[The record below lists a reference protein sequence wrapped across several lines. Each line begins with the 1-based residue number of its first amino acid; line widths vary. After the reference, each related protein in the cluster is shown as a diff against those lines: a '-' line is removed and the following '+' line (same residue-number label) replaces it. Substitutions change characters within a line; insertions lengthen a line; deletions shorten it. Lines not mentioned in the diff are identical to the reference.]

1 MPKYLLHYRIRIP
14 KWIISWALLIID
26 TLAGYLAYS
35 IVIIPVLEKTLVIE
49 SIFGIFFLKQLF
61 WSFNFW
67 ARGLYKGEYTI
78 SRISEIETILKVTF
92 TIILLVVFIDALN
105 FVNFPINARGVFRYW
120 FIFIACASTGR
131 IATHTLQKQLLKRG
145 IGREKTLI
153 LGYNRRGLNAAGLL
167 EEHNQQ
173 GYDLVGF
180 VRADEDP
187 EFLSGS
193 SVPILG
199 NESDLKSIILESQIS
214 DVVLALDN
222 PNHTRIMAVLAEI
235 NGYPIT
241 IKIVPNMYDVISGL
255 ARTEQIAGLP
265 LIQINLELTT
275 WYQRLMKR
283 MLDLIITVP
292 LLIFLTPLTVVVA
305 ILIKLETHGPVFYRQ
320 DRVGKD
326 FQHFR
331 IYKFRSMT
339 ADAEQNTGPVWADQ
353 DDPRITNVGRVLRR
367 FRLDELPQFI
377 NVVRGEMSIIG
388 PRPER
393 PFFVEKL
400 TKEFPFYHRRLSVR
414 PGISGWAQI
423 KNPYDRHIEDVRQK
437 LKYDFYYIENLSLN
451 LDLKI
456 MISTAWVMLS
466 GQGR

>member
-1 MPKYLLHYRIRIP
+1 
-14 KWIISWALLIID
+14 
-26 TLAGYLAYS
+26 
-35 IVIIPVLEKTLVIE
+35 
-49 SIFGIFFLKQLF
+49 
-61 WSFNFW
+61 
-67 ARGLYKGEYTI
+67 
-78 SRISEIETILKVTF
+78 
-92 TIILLVVFIDALN
+92 
-105 FVNFPINARGVFRYW
+105 
-120 FIFIACASTGR
+120 
-131 IATHTLQKQLLKRG
+131 
-145 IGREKTLI
+145 
-153 LGYNRRGLNAAGLL
+153 
-167 EEHNQQ
+167 
-173 GYDLVGF
+173 
-180 VRADEDP
+180 
-187 EFLSGS
+187 
-193 SVPILG
+193 VPILG